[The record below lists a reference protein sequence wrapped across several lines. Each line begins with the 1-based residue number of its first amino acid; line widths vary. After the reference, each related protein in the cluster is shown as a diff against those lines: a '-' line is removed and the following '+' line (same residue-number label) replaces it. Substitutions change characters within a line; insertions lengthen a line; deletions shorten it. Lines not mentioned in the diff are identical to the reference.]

1 VGASRAQKL
10 ILIPWLSLP
19 AVLFSHL
26 SLWGSM
32 PPEIAVHFTASG
44 RPVTLLSRAGFLLFS
59 LAVLLVV
66 LVTCT
71 LKFRKAGDTDSSGGL
86 LRYYFTVI
94 VMLLIY
100 FGVLIYNVY
109 LYGAR

>member
-1 VGASRAQKL
+1 MVELRRAQKL

-26 SLWGSM
+26 ALWSNM
-32 PPEIAVHFTASG
+32 PPAIAVHFTASG

-59 LAVLLVV
+59 ITTLLVV
-66 LVTCT
+66 LAVCT
-71 LKFRKAGDTDSSGGL
+71 WRLRQGKDGASARGL
-86 LRYYFTVI
+86 LRYYFAVTVM
-94 VMLLIY
+94 VLIY

-109 LYGAR
+109 LSST